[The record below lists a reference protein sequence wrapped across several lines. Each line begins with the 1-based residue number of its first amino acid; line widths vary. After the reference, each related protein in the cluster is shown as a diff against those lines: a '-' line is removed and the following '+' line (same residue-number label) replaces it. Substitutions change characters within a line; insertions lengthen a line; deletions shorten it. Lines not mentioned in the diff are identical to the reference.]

1 MVYNRAAEYYFT
13 ERTEQQLLLPM
24 ETVFNE
30 EQVLAQTC
38 AEVQQRFSSI
48 VDLAHGWEHIHRVYT
63 LALHI
68 AQQEHANSFIVG
80 MAALMHDLGRA
91 AEHASNTHHAD
102 LSAAMASEI
111 MHKYGIPTQQQEAIL
126 HAILAHSFS
135 KGIEPHTL
143 EARVVRDADRL
154 DALGAIGI
162 IRWAVVGVMRAS
174 EHTLSYHPGDP
185 FAEQHELDDKRYLL
199 DHFYC
204 KLFKLTETMTTATG
218 MVLAEQRVA
227 FMRAFL
233 DQLRQEIM

>member
-1 MVYNRAAEYYFT
+1 MVYNRAAEDYFT
-13 ERTEQQLLLPM
+13 ERTGQQLLLSM
-24 ETVFNE
+24 ETVFNQ
-30 EQVLAQTC
+30 EQVLAKTC

-63 LALHI
+63 LALYI
-68 AQQEHANSFIVG
+68 AQQEHADSFIVG

-91 AEHASNTHHAD
+91 AEHTSNSHHAD
-102 LSAAMASEI
+102 LSMTMASEI
-111 MHKYGIPTQQQEAIL
+111 MHTYNVPTQQQEAIL
-126 HAILAHSFS
+126 HAIITHSFS

-162 IRWAVVGVMRAS
+162 IRWAVVGAMRAS
-174 EHTLSYHPGDP
+174 EQTLSYHPSDP
-185 FAEQHELDDKRYLL
+185 FAEQHEPDDKRYLL

-218 MVLAEQRVA
+218 MTLAEQRVA
-227 FMRAFL
+227 FMRTFL